1 MIKGAKSGDAMEAK
15 KLISV
20 VCAVFNEEENVLD
33 CYQAIKKV
41 LVEELYEYDHE
52 IIVCDYAST
61 DRTLVMFK
69 DLALTD
75 RKLKI
80 IANSRNFGAARSAFN
95 GLMHTRGDAV
105 IFAISADLQ
114 DPPSLIPSFVEKWKQ
129 GYQVVYGIRAKRQ
142 EKRLLT
148 VMRKLYYRVI
158 QKAADFTIP
167 ADVGD
172 FQLLDRV
179 VVDALREMEDYYPYT
194 RGLIPSCGFNRTGVE
209 YTHLKREKGAAKGV
223 PMLLVDMGLNGLIS
237 VTKLPMRLC
246 LLSGVVVLSGSLTV
260 FLIYLLYLLAHRSG
274 ASAWTVAL
282 LVLFFLSGVQL
293 LFLGLVGEYIAAIH
307 FQVRKR
313 PLVIAKEKI
322 NFD

>member
-1 MIKGAKSGDAMEAK
+1 MKAK

-52 IIVCDYAST
+52 IIVCDNAST

-95 GLMHTRGDAV
+95 GLMHACGDAV

-129 GYQVVYGIRAKRQ
+129 GYQVVYGIRTKRQ

-209 YTHLKREKGAAKGV
+209 YTHLKREKGTAKGV

-237 VTKLPMRLC
+237 VTKLPMRLR
-246 LLSGVVVLSGSLTV
+246 LLSGVVVLLGSLTA

-274 ASAWTVAL
+274 ASAWTAAL

-293 LFLGLVGEYIAAIH
+293 LFLGLLGEYIAAIH